1 MMNDVKIAGSGTISA
16 GEYNI
21 VSIAGSAKGFGDINC
36 KLLKVAGS
44 AKFEGNIN
52 SEEISVAGAC
62 SFLRDVKGNKVKIAG
77 SVKISGNVSCE
88 EFKADGEIKAL
99 GECNIEIM
107 DCKMEGGSFNNI
119 YGDSIHIKS
128 KLDKK
133 TVINEIE
140 ATNIDVR
147 NVIAKRISGD
157 DVKVTGSSIIDVIE
171 YKNSLKIG
179 ELVTVKQIIKL

>member
-1 MMNDVKIAGSGTISA
+1 MMNDVKIAGSGTITA

-21 VSIAGSAKGFGDINC
+21 VSISGSAKGFGDINC

-44 AKFEGNIN
+44 AKFEGNMN
-52 SEEISVAGAC
+52 SEEISIAGSC

-77 SVKISGNVSCE
+77 AVKISGNVSCE
-88 EFKADGEIKAL
+88 EFKADGSINVL
-99 GECNIEIM
+99 GECNIEVM
-107 DCKMEGGSFNNI
+107 DCKIEGGNFNNI
-119 YGDSIHIKS
+119 YGDSIHINNKQG
-128 KLDKK
+128 KK

-147 NVIAKRISGD
+147 NIIAKRISGD
-157 DVKVTGSSIIDVIE
+157 DVKVTGTAVIDVIE
-171 YKNSLKIG
+171 FKNSLKIG